1 MFLTN
6 STLPVHIP
14 PLFHAVDLQIHVCV
28 ASLYPESE
36 PLHPVQ
42 KVAFAHPLQL
52 MGLPPLTAP
61 VTIRPLPYSPLNFTY
76 SYSLPTITAPK
87 FILFLFAPYFY
98 RT

>member
-14 PLFHAVDLQIHVCV
+14 PLFHAIDLQIHACV

-42 KVAFAHPLQL
+42 LVILVHPVQL
-52 MGLPPLTAP
+52 MLQA
-61 VTIRPLPYSPLNFTY
+61 
-76 SYSLPTITAPK
+76 K
-87 FILFLFAPYFY
+87 
-98 RT
+98 